1 MKITRMLLM
10 LFVLSGYLLAGTP
23 NVEPGTPEYAAM
35 ASGSST
41 AATIVFNPNED
52 IHFPKNTP
60 IVIYTPGGEQQAI
73 EQAMQY
79 FGMTNYIVRTS
90 TNGVTASD
98 LNWCSI
104 LIVGWNLTGSMA
116 GLESNIIEN
125 GITGRVILSG
135 HDADYHTV
143 NTLSDTPGAAFFF
156 AQSMEYVLEGGGV
169 GMLALGDSVD
179 GFSSWLPESW
189 GVETTVV
196 SGGEDVSNF
205 TTDGLETGIFDGLEP
220 DHMSDWRQ
228 SYHVSFDNWGNG
240 FKAYEL
246 GNDDTEVV
254 TIGTPF
260 NVRGFKFT
268 KEDDV
273 DDGSCVTPIEGTGS
287 DTDIVYSICWKNI
300 TGHTLTDV
308 RIVDTL
314 PAGVDYPAG
323 WDSVDV
329 VDGELVTTPGDPL
342 YSQLDHTYTWELGTV
357 EAVTED
363 PNSIDEDWSCVTLEV
378 VVNENAIPGMMLH
391 NEAVIMGTYCV
402 ETPDPNDPNTM
413 ITTCY
418 EKEFA
423 IATEDTPVC
432 CWDDSS
438 VIYVS
443 ENATGANTGLSWTDA
458 YNTEYGLKMALDR
471 AMDSTCGGPFTIY
484 VAQGTYLPGTDV
496 SEYFDLPDDIEVYGG
511 FPTKGCDFAD
521 RNPKMY
527 ESILSGNI
535 SAYDSSFTVVEM
547 GLDSTL
553 DGVTISDGYDYNV
566 HGYQF
571 TVKNCII
578 ENAVNYGIYAEDGN
592 ATIKSCMIRN
602 NGADGVYHESIAGN
616 LDVSNSWVMRNSQHG
631 IYSLYTTPKIVSSI
645 VSESDLSNE
654 GRAGVYIENPA
665 STPILHNVTI
675 ANNKSLGLQF
685 TDLAVIEDPN
695 DPNSF
700 TMDYPDL
707 DSCIIYFNN
716 KDENESYGSQ
726 LSGVA
731 VNSVASYCC
740 IQGCDTGVNNNIS
753 AVPDFAYE
761 VNSAGEPDP
770 ENYHISA
777 ASICKNAGNP
787 NLVYTDQTDYDNE
800 SRIADDGVR
809 IVDIG
814 ADEVYSCSGDYTEED
829 ISNPLDTNAD
839 GVINMIEFQP
849 IASSWLS
856 LDPNDPRWDSDP
868 NWADPDDTINWDGK
882 ANLDDTG
889 DSLHIIDL
897 ADLELFCENWLWK
910 ACWYDAVNSVET
922 TTASTESMTQLST
935 NTTGIASF
943 ARTTSTL
950 MLTEDTTVEERNLY
964 DTLSN
969 AELAQV
975 VIDFRYLQD
984 NVLEMLEECPVDS
997 EDEQN
1002 LLDLLV
1008 FFDDEL
1014 VRIKESLQ

>member
-1 MKITRMLLM
+1 MKLVRLLVL
-10 LFVLSGYLLAGTP
+10 LFTMVSCVWAGELP
-23 NVEPGTPEYAAM
+23 VQI
-35 ASGSST
+35 AST
-41 AATIVFNPNED
+41 
-52 IHFPKNTP
+52 TP
-60 IVIYTPGGEQQAI
+60 IVATANSSSNTNIPSNAKILVYDCGDSSIQRALGILGLSYDVI
-73 EQAMQY
+73 EANQ
-79 FGMTNYIVRTS
+79 S
-90 TNGVTASD
+90 VTEYDLASHD
-98 LNWCSI
+98 I
-104 LIVGWNLTGSMA
+104 LIVGWDSSDPSDTN
-116 GLESNIIEN
+116 GLSPSVIEK
-125 GITGRVILSG
+125 GITGRIILTG
-135 HDADYHTV
+135 HDTDWHTA
-143 NTLSDTPGAAFFF
+143 NDENANDQQAAQTFLTQCIEYILDGAGTG
-156 AQSMEYVLEGGGV
+156 L
-169 GMLALGDSVD
+169 LAHGEMHD
-179 GFSSWLPESW
+179 GFEWLPEEWGITPQCEIAEEHVESFTTEGINSGIFEGLDTDDMSNWGQSFHNYFESW
-189 GVETTVV
+189 GR
-196 SGGEDVSNF
+196 GF
-205 TTDGLETGIFDGLEP
+205 EP
-220 DHMSDWRQ
+220 
-228 SYHVSFDNWGNG
+228 F
-240 FKAYEL
+240 EL
-246 GNDDTEVV
+246 GRSNGTDVI

-260 NVRGFKFT
+260 NAYGFRFT

-273 DDGSCVTPIEGTGS
+273 DDGSCVTPIDGG
-287 DTDIVYSICWKNI
+287 DTDIVYTICWKNI
-300 TGHTLTDV
+300 TGQTLTDV

-329 VDGELVTTPGDPL
+329 VDGEIVVTPGDPL
-342 YSQLDHTYTWELGTV
+342 YSKSEHTYTWEIGTV
-357 EAVTED
+357 DPVEED

-391 NEAVIMGTYCV
+391 NEAVIIGTYCV

-443 ENATGANTGLSWTDA
+443 ENATGANTGLNWTDA

-471 AMDSTCGGPFTIY
+471 AIDSTCGGPFTIY

-616 LDVSNSWVMRNSQHG
+616 LDVSNSWVMRNNRHG
-631 IYSLYTTPKIVSSI
+631 IECVYSTPKVVSSI

-654 GRAGVYIENPA
+654 GRAGIYIKNPA
-665 STPILHNVTI
+665 STPIIHNVTI
-675 ANNKSLGLQF
+675 ANNRSLGLHF
-685 TDLAVIEDPN
+685 EDLAVIEDPN
-695 DPNSF
+695 DPNNF
-700 TMDYPDL
+700 TMDYPNL
-707 DSCIIYFNN
+707 DSCIIFYNN

-726 LSGVA
+726 LSGVT

-740 IQGCDTGVNNNIS
+740 IQGCDAGVNNNIS

-868 NWADPDDTINWDGK
+868 NWADPDDTLNWDGK

-910 ACWYDAVNSVET
+910 ACWYDAANSVET
-922 TTASTESMTQLST
+922 TTASTESMTLLST

-950 MLTEDTTVEERNLY
+950 MLAEDTTEEERNLY

-975 VIDFRYLQD
+975 VIDFRYLQE